1 MRRAVPGRNPNV
13 VLTALSEK
21 RASVRGLHAR
31 VGAAAGRLRAVV
43 VQVLDRIGAQWRV
56 RRERANR
63 ASVLWPTRGFFIVT
77 ALTMV
82 IIVGLVDYATSQ
94 EISFSVFYLLAL
106 GLAVWFVG
114 RGFAAFISVFS
125 VAVSLTGDLASGTRY
140 AGVFA
145 LFWNT
150 SIVLAF
156 YAVVTILLARLRT
169 LTSGLEMRVRERT
182 TALTEEIAERE
193 RLEREL
199 LDISE
204 REQRRIGRD
213 LHDSLGQ
220 HLTGAALAG
229 QVLEAKLAAKHA
241 PEAAD
246 AKQVVALVEAGIA
259 LSRRLAKGLH
269 PIEMAAEGLM
279 QALEDLAAT
288 STDLFKVRCQF
299 DCDSPVLIH
308 DAATSGHLYRIAQ
321 EAVSNAIKHG
331 KASEVVIR
339 LEAFED
345 GIVLEVR
352 DNGVGLPESP
362 PTTAGMGLRI
372 MAHRADMIGATFRAQ
387 RGASGGTTVSC
398 VLRQDGQTA
407 KDPS

>member
-1 MRRAVPGRNPNV
+1 V
-13 VLTALSEK
+13 SETG
-21 RASVRGLHAR
+21 RASVRKVQAR
-31 VGAAAGRLRAVV
+31 GAAAAAVV
-43 VQVLDRIGAQWRV
+43 RTIATKVLDRFYAQWRV
-56 RRERANR
+56 GRERAGR
-63 ASVLWPTRGFFIVT
+63 AFVRRPPRRFFIVT

-82 IIVGLVDYATSQ
+82 VVVGLVDYATSQ
-94 EISFSVFYLLAL
+94 EISFSIFYLLAL

-140 AGVFA
+140 PSMFV

-156 YAVVTILLARLRT
+156 YVVVTILLARLRT

-204 REQRRIGRD
+204 REQRRIGHD

-229 QVLEAKLAAKHA
+229 QVLEEKLAAKHS

-246 AKQVVALVEAGIA
+246 AKKVVELVEEGIA

-288 STDLFKVRCQF
+288 STDLFKVSCQF

-321 EAVSNAIKHG
+321 EAISNAIKHG
-331 KASEVVIR
+331 KARDVVIR

-345 GIVLEVR
+345 GIVLEVK
-352 DNGVGLPESP
+352 DNGVGLPASP
-362 PTTAGMGLRI
+362 PKTAGMGLRI
-372 MAHRADMIGATFRAQ
+372 MAHRADMIGATFSAQ
-387 RGASGGTTVSC
+387 RAASGGTTVSC
-398 VLRQDGQTA
+398 VLHQNGPPS